1 MAPQHQP
8 THADLA
14 EAIGAITQRLDQI
27 DAKLTPISELY
38 TAGKVG
44 GHLFKWAVGVLAGIA
59 GLAAFLWG
67 KPGV

>member
-1 MAPQHQP
+1 MPSEHQP

-14 EAIGAITQRLDQI
+14 KAIGAINERLDTI

-44 GHLFKWAVGVLAGIA
+44 GTVLKWFIGVLAGIA
-59 GLAAFLWG
+59 GIVAFVWG
-67 KPGV
+67 APK